1 MARIKMQTLTEQMF
15 YILLCFRQE
24 ACGTDV
30 AGAVNELTEG
40 RVKVGP
46 GTLYN
51 LTAQFVEEG
60 IIEETRR
67 EGRKCYYVIT
77 PEGKVILSREY
88 DRLKQQIT
96 DYEKMI

>member
-77 PEGKVILSREY
+77 PEGKEILSREY
-88 DRLKQQIT
+88 YRLKQQIT